1 MLDFSGSLRYDMHGR
16 KRKTKALSKPK
27 KHHTKYH
34 TSNVSYQTKSVDK
47 NKQVL
52 QEYKEKYFIKSAPL
66 KSDYDRAKEIQR
78 EQERK
83 MRVEESSK
91 YTIAPAYNKGAYQVI
106 PRECVKD
113 IGR

>member
-27 KHHTKYH
+27 KYHTKYH
-34 TSNVSYQTKSVDK
+34 TPNFDK
-47 NKQVL
+47 PVNRNKQVL
-52 QEYKEKYFIKSAPL
+52 QEYKDKYLVKSAPL
-66 KSDYDRAKEIQR
+66 MSDYDRAKEMQR

-83 MRVEESSK
+83 MRVQESSK

-106 PRECVKD
+106 PRQCVKD

>member
-34 TSNVSYQTKSVDK
+34 TQKFEPKPNN
-47 NKQVL
+47 NKEVL
-52 QEYKEKYFIKSAPL
+52 QAYKEKYFIKSAPL
-66 KSDYDRAKEIQR
+66 MSDYDRAKEMQR

-106 PRECVKD
+106 PRKEVKD